1 MICSFS
7 NLRNK
12 EIVNIKTGL
21 KIGYADDIELDTA
34 NSSVVSIVVYGKARA
49 FGIMGRDDD
58 IVIKCSNIQL
68 IGEDTILV
76 SFDDAAKCTKN
87 ISCKIDNLLK

>member
-7 NLRNK
+7 SLRNK

-21 KIGYADDIELDTA
+21 KIGYADDIELDTS
-34 NSSVVSIVVYGKARA
+34 NSNVVSIIVYGR
-49 FGIMGRDDD
+49 MGRDED
-58 IVIKCSNIQL
+58 IVIKCSNISL

-76 SFDDAAKCTKN
+76 NFDDAKCTKN
-87 ISCKIDNLLK
+87 ISCKIDDLLK

>member
-7 NLRNK
+7 SLRNK

-21 KIGYADDIELDTA
+21 KIGYADDIELDTS
-34 NSSVVSIVVYGKARA
+34 NSNVVSIIVYGRSRA
-49 FGIMGRDDD
+49 FGIMGRDED
-58 IVIKCSNIQL
+58 IVIKCNNISL

-76 SFDDAAKCTKN
+76 NFDDAKCTKN
-87 ISCKIDNLLK
+87 ISCKIDDLLK